1 MEWVVQKTRKSI
13 DNLIMSASAFHL
25 QPFPCSYALAVFSI
39 VGTLHL
45 QLVSLQ
51 QRPQNNIG
59 NAFSL
64 ALLCTRL
71 IPSRQAA
78 GELCHQS
85 PWKFPTFLLA
95 SSAFYCTSITL
106 HSRSGGKIIS
116 NFSSLVFLAFE
127 LKDYYVSH
135 HFAPDFFSPGLKLP
149 PGLMSHSTRERTAST
164 TALIDK

>member
-45 QLVSLQ
+45 QPISLQ
-51 QRPQNNIG
+51 QRPQNNIMP
-59 NAFSL
+59 FH
-64 ALLCTRL
+64 LLCYVRDSFHQGRQQENYVTNHHGN
-71 IPSRQAA
+71 SR
-78 GELCHQS
+78 H
-85 PWKFPTFLLA
+85 
-95 SSAFYCTSITL
+95 SSWHPAFYGTSITL

-116 NFSSLVFLAFE
+116 NSSSLVFLAFE